1 MENSIVIAALI
12 ALVTLTSCEKKV
24 TAAPELSANNLT
36 PHQIGSDQ
44 VNPYEVSNMQAAY
57 NVVSDEFGLP
67 STSLSPNS
75 AYIEV
80 QLQDEDDEELLAD
93 DLSINTFDYPP
104 HRDIV
109 LEGDYS
115 DWNPYNV
122 CDTCVTPKYVT
133 VDLNHSLPSGLVLDT
148 LDMVYF
154 PDEDPSWSSLLSE
167 SNIEDFYYR
176 MEEEAYN
183 LAGVDFGEQS
193 SGKTSLLNRWTPNG
207 NIKYYDKEIN
217 SPDSV
222 KLEGMRI
229 VVNKGIKSSR
239 AYTDS
244 NGDFTMTKKFSG
256 KVRYKIQFKGD
267 HFVLRNK
274 VGKNQVVST
283 RKKGSWNKV
292 ITEQKDLYPAITY
305 RAVYHYYNFD
315 ILNLERPYTSGN
327 RIKIDLKGAR
337 STGPKG
343 TTPINKEGRKI
354 LVYTEIDNVED
365 ITRIAFH
372 EMQHTV
378 QGKQPGLLSAID
390 LYSAESM
397 ATGVEVFLT
406 RMYYPDYTHAIA
418 NLVTPG
424 TPGVEIK
431 TGGYTG
437 LVRDLVDNDNSPEDY
452 CSGFDLADVEDDFF
466 SSQPGTWNDWRDEI
480 ITNRSTN
487 QTVNKVS
494 DLFAAWKS

>member
-1 MENSIVIAALI
+1 MKKSLWLAALA
-12 ALVTLTSCEKKV
+12 ALVTLSSCEKKE
-24 TAAPELSANNLT
+24 TATPEVSTINLT
-36 PHQIGSDQ
+36 PHQIGPDQ

-57 NVVSDEFGLP
+57 NVVSGEFGLP

-75 AYIEV
+75 AFIEV

-93 DLSINTFDYPP
+93 DFSIITFDYPP

-109 LEGDYS
+109 VEGDYS

-133 VDLNHSLPSGLVLDT
+133 VDLNHSLPTGLALDT

-167 SNIEDFYYR
+167 SALEDFYYR

-193 SGKTSLLNRWTPNG
+193 SGKTSLFNRWTPDG
-207 NIKYYDKEIN
+207 NIKYYDDQIVIPAN
-217 SPDSV
+217 VP
-222 KLEGMRI
+222 LEGMRV
-229 VVNKGIKSSR
+229 VVNKGIKTSR
-239 AYTDS
+239 VYTDS
-244 NGDFTMTKKFSG
+244 NGDFTMSKKFSG
-256 KVRYKIQFKGD
+256 KVRYKMQFKGD

-283 RKKGSWNKV
+283 LKKGSWIKV
-292 ITEQKDLYPAITY
+292 ITDQNELYRAITY

-315 ILNLERPYTSGN
+315 ILNLARPYTSGN
-327 RIKIDLKGAR
+327 RVKVILDKRDD
-337 STGPKG
+337 TGIKG
-343 TTPINKEGRKI
+343 TTPKFNNGRKI
-354 LVYTEIDNVED
+354 VLFTELDNVKE
-365 ITRIAFH
+365 ITRVAFH
-372 EMQHTV
+372 EMQHSV
-378 QGKQPGLLSAID
+378 QGKLSGNLSGLD
-390 LYSAESM
+390 VYSVETM

-406 RMYYPDYTHAIA
+406 RMYYPGYDNAIA
-418 NLVTPG
+418 TSVTPG
-424 TPGVEIK
+424 TPGVEVK

-452 CSGFDLADVEDDFF
+452 CSGFDISEIESDFID
-466 SSQPGTWNDWRDEI
+466 SQPGTWHDWRDEI
-480 ITNRSTN
+480 IANRSTN
-487 QTVNKVS
+487 PTVNKVS

>member
-1 MENSIVIAALI
+1 MKKSIMLAALI
-12 ALVTLTSCEKKV
+12 ALVTFTSCEKNENDL
-24 TAAPELSANNLT
+24 PEVRASNLT
-36 PHQIGSDQ
+36 PHKIGPDRM
-44 VNPYEVSNMQAAY
+44 NPYEISNMQVAFDR
-57 NVVSDEFGLP
+57 VSSEFGLP

-167 SNIEDFYYR
+167 STIEDFYYR

-183 LAGVDFGEQS
+183 LAGVHFGEQS

-292 ITEQKDLYPAITY
+292 ITDQKDLYRAITY

-327 RIKIDLKGAR
+327 RIKIFLYPSLGSSIKGNV
-337 STGPKG
+337 P
-343 TTPINKEGRKI
+343 PNKNGRKI
-354 LVYTEIDNVED
+354 ELYTETYNVE
-365 ITRIAFH
+365 TMTYVAFH
-372 EMQHTV
+372 EMQHSV
-378 QGKQPGLLSAID
+378 QGRVSGLLSALD
-390 LYSAESM
+390 VYSAETL
-397 ATGVEVFLT
+397 ATGVETFLT
-406 RMYYPDYTHAIA
+406 RKYYPDYE
-418 NLVTPG
+418 NLTVISATPG
-424 TPGVEIK
+424 ATGVEIM

-437 LVRDLVDNDNSPEDY
+437 LVQDLVDNDNSQEDY
-452 CSGFDLADVEDDFF
+452 CNGFELDKIEADFH
-466 SSQPGTWNDWRDEI
+466 SSSPVTWNNWRDEI
-480 ITNRSTN
+480 IANRSTN
-487 QTVNKVS
+487 PTVNKVS
-494 DLFAAWKS
+494 DLFAAWKM

>member
-1 MENSIVIAALI
+1 MKKSIMLAALI
-12 ALVTLTSCEKKV
+12 ALVTFTSCEKNENDF
-24 TAAPELSANNLT
+24 PEVRASNLT
-36 PHQIGSDQ
+36 PHKIGPDRM
-44 VNPYEVSNMQAAY
+44 NPYEISNMQVAFDR
-57 NVVSDEFGLP
+57 VSSEFGLP

-80 QLQDEDDEELLAD
+80 RLQDEDDEELLAD
-93 DLSINTFDYPP
+93 DFSINTFDYPP

-244 NGDFTMTKKFSG
+244 NGDFSMTKKFSG

-292 ITEQKDLYPAITY
+292 ITDQKDLYPAITY

-327 RIKIDLKGAR
+327 RIKIELKGAR

-354 LVYTEIDNVED
+354 IVYTESDNVED

-418 NLVTPG
+418 NFVTPG